1 MADAAPEPQF
11 CSNNLHGLLKSC
23 KSFLGRDELCNTE
36 GKICFLVFRLN
47 KVTFHFT
54 FLICT
59 AKKQIDISKP
69 FPNVYFKR

>member
-1 MADAAPEPQF
+1 MIADAALEPKF
-11 CSNNLHGLLKSC
+11 CSSAWVAEILQVLRRS
-23 KSFLGRDELCNTE
+23 ELRKTK

-47 KVTFHFT
+47 EFTFHFT

-69 FPNVYFKR
+69 FPNVYFKQ